1 MKQKWLDAAEVF
13 DAWRIVPRLVLFGY
27 CAWLVYVVDFILV
40 WYTHLSQSA
49 RGIEASGMASVVIT
63 AVTGMGAF
71 VFKVYVSGGRD
82 WTPPTYST
90 STLTATKTTV

>member
-1 MKQKWLDAAEVF
+1 VSKAHWLDAAEVF

-40 WYTHLSQSA
+40 WYTHLPASS

-71 VFKVYVSGGRD
+71 VFKVYVSGGRAWD
-82 WTPPTYST
+82 SPQMTVT
-90 STLTATKTTV
+90 STKTVTAA